1 MEAREYVWGKRYRVG
16 LGVDDRLHALVVQG
30 VALEEVDDVELVGD
44 TLASVLDAKVKP
56 GR

>member
-1 MEAREYVWGKRYRVG
+1 MYVWGKRYRVG

-30 VALEEVDDVELVGD
+30 VALEQVDDVELVGD

-56 GR
+56 GE